1 MGTSNFRGGLDFLS
15 RPRYITD
22 INQPEEKMNVKMMSD
37 MELVNAFKGFGLKMD
52 KTTKIA
58 RVAVL
63 TELMSRPFF
72 KRKCDEMGMSYTDFV
87 QKSEMFI
94 NLSK

>member
-1 MGTSNFRGGLDFLS
+1 
-15 RPRYITD
+15 
-22 INQPEEKMNVKMMSD
+22 MNVKLMSD
-37 MELVNAFKGFGLKMD
+37 MDLVTTFKGFGLKMD

-58 RVAVL
+58 RDAVL

-72 KRKCDEMGMSYTDFV
+72 KQKCDEMGMSYTEFV
-87 QKSEMFI
+87 QKSETFM

>member
-1 MGTSNFRGGLDFLS
+1 
-15 RPRYITD
+15 
-22 INQPEEKMNVKMMSD
+22 MNVKLMTD
-37 MELVNAFKGFGLKMD
+37 MELVATFKGFGLKMD

-63 TELMSRPFF
+63 SELMSRPFF
-72 KRKCDEMGMSYTDFV
+72 KQKCDEMGMSYTEFV
-87 QKSEMFI
+87 QKSETFM

>member
-1 MGTSNFRGGLDFLS
+1 
-15 RPRYITD
+15 
-22 INQPEEKMNVKMMSD
+22 MNVKTMGD
-37 MELVNAFKGFGLKMD
+37 TELVQTFMGFGTKMD

-72 KRKCDEMGMSYTDFV
+72 KRKCDEMGFSYTDFV
-87 QKSEMFI
+87 QKSQMFI

>member
-1 MGTSNFRGGLDFLS
+1 
-15 RPRYITD
+15 
-22 INQPEEKMNVKMMSD
+22 MNAKMMTD
-37 MELVNAFKGFGLKMD
+37 MELVTAFREFGLKMD

-63 TELMSRPFF
+63 TELMTRSFF
-72 KRKCDEMGMSYTDFV
+72 KQKCEEMGMSYTDFV

-94 NLSK
+94 NLTK

>member
-1 MGTSNFRGGLDFLS
+1 
-15 RPRYITD
+15 
-22 INQPEEKMNVKMMSD
+22 MNVKLMTD
-37 MELVNAFKGFGLKMD
+37 MELVATFKGFGLKMD

-63 TELMSRPFF
+63 SELMSRPFF
-72 KRKCDEMGMSYTDFV
+72 KRKCDEMGMSYTEFV
-87 QKSEMFI
+87 QKSETFM

>member
-1 MGTSNFRGGLDFLS
+1 
-15 RPRYITD
+15 
-22 INQPEEKMNVKMMSD
+22 MNVKTMGD
-37 MELVNAFKGFGLKMD
+37 MELVNTFKEFGLKMD

-63 TELMSRPFF
+63 TEIMSRPFF
-72 KRKCDEMGMSYTDFV
+72 KDKCDEMGVSYTDFV
-87 QKSEMFI
+87 QKSEMFV

>member
-1 MGTSNFRGGLDFLS
+1 MILKNMKKRMGIPIKL
-15 RPRYITD
+15 PH
-22 INQPEEKMNVKMMSD
+22 INDS
-37 MELVNAFKGFGLKMD
+37 D

-72 KRKCDEMGMSYTDFV
+72 KRKCDEMGMSYTEFV
-87 QKSEMFI
+87 QKSETFM

>member
-1 MGTSNFRGGLDFLS
+1 
-15 RPRYITD
+15 
-22 INQPEEKMNVKMMSD
+22 MNVKTMGD
-37 MELVNAFKGFGLKMD
+37 TELVQTFMGFGTKMD

-87 QKSEMFI
+87 QKSQMFI

>member
-1 MGTSNFRGGLDFLS
+1 
-15 RPRYITD
+15 
-22 INQPEEKMNVKMMSD
+22 MNVKMMTD
-37 MELVNAFKGFGLKMD
+37 MDLVTTFKGFGLKMD

-72 KRKCDEMGMSYTDFV
+72 KQKCDEMGMSYTEFV
-87 QKSEMFI
+87 QKSETFM

>member
-1 MGTSNFRGGLDFLS
+1 
-15 RPRYITD
+15 
-22 INQPEEKMNVKMMSD
+22 MNVKMMSD
-37 MELVNAFKGFGLKMD
+37 IELVNTFKGFGLKMD

-63 TELMSRPFF
+63 TEIMSRPFF
-72 KRKCDEMGMSYTDFV
+72 KDKCDEMGMSYTDFV
-87 QKSEMFI
+87 QKSEMFM

>member
-1 MGTSNFRGGLDFLS
+1 
-15 RPRYITD
+15 
-22 INQPEEKMNVKMMSD
+22 MNVKMMSD
-37 MELVNAFKGFGLKMD
+37 IELVNAFKGFGLKMD

-63 TELMSRPFF
+63 TEIMSRPFF
-72 KRKCDEMGMSYTDFV
+72 KDKCDEMGMSYTDFV

-94 NLSK
+94 NLTK

>member
-1 MGTSNFRGGLDFLS
+1 
-15 RPRYITD
+15 
-22 INQPEEKMNVKMMSD
+22 MNVKLMSD
-37 MELVNAFKGFGLKMD
+37 MELVNTFREFGLKMD

-72 KRKCDEMGMSYTDFV
+72 KQKCDEMGMSYVDFV
-87 QKSEMFI
+87 QKSETFM

>member
-1 MGTSNFRGGLDFLS
+1 
-15 RPRYITD
+15 
-22 INQPEEKMNVKMMSD
+22 MNVKTMGD
-37 MELVNAFKGFGLKMD
+37 TELVQTFMGFGTKMD

-87 QKSEMFI
+87 QKSEMFM

>member
-1 MGTSNFRGGLDFLS
+1 
-15 RPRYITD
+15 
-22 INQPEEKMNVKMMSD
+22 MNVKMMTD
-37 MELVNAFKGFGLKMD
+37 MELVNTFKNFGTKMD

-63 TELMSRPFF
+63 NELMYRPFF
-72 KRKCDEMGMSYTDFV
+72 KDKCSEMGISYTDFV
-87 QKSEMFI
+87 QKARTFI

>member
-1 MGTSNFRGGLDFLS
+1 
-15 RPRYITD
+15 
-22 INQPEEKMNVKMMSD
+22 MNVKTMGD
-37 MELVNAFKGFGLKMD
+37 TQLVQTFMGFGTKMD

-72 KRKCDEMGMSYTDFV
+72 KDKCDEMGMSYTDFV
-87 QKSEMFI
+87 QKSEMFM
-94 NLSK
+94 NLTK

>member
-1 MGTSNFRGGLDFLS
+1 
-15 RPRYITD
+15 
-22 INQPEEKMNVKMMSD
+22 MNVKTMTD
-37 MELVNAFKGFGLKMD
+37 MELVNAFKSFGVKMD

-63 TELMSRPFF
+63 NEMMYRPFF
-72 KRKCDEMGMSYTDFV
+72 KEKCEEMGMSYTDFV